1 MKRLQ
6 KKGSPALNMT
16 EGPVLQMLIA
26 FSVPILIGNAF
37 QQLYNI
43 VDTVVIGNVMGDEA
57 LAAVGATSAVY
68 SLVFG
73 FIAGMGNG
81 FSVVLARAFGYG
93 DREQLSRAVSGTAIL
108 AAAVSLVLTVISL
121 AAIRP
126 LMAFLGTPEE
136 ILSMSLDYLRIILV
150 FCFVTML
157 YNTLAGMLR
166 AIGNSR
172 VPLYAL
178 ILASV
183 LNVILDILFVGSFH
197 MGVEGAALATVLA
210 QCAAAGMSLV
220 YIVRACPIL
229 HIRRNCGR
237 PERSLMIDLFSTGSA
252 MAFMLVLTNIG
263 TVAMQG
269 AVNTF
274 GVKTITG
281 HTAARKIHDL
291 FMLPFG
297 TICTS
302 AATFV
307 SQNYGAGKTERV
319 KRGVKWSLILGS
331 GWSLAALVIVLL
343 FGKTAVQLLT
353 GTESSEV
360 IQTAYL
366 YLIWNVPFYVILNA
380 LLVMRNSVQGL
391 GGKVIPITAS
401 MIELIGKFAAAYWLA
416 PALGYLGICLIEPI
430 TWAASLPV
438 VGFGYFR
445 AIRKLG

>member
-1 MKRLQ
+1 MKGLQ
-6 KKGSPALNMT
+6 KKGAPALNMT

-343 FGKTAVQLLT
+343 FGKTAVRLLT